1 MDTTVP
7 WRDLDFGVTCI
18 DAGYVEPGIACFYLV
33 GRDDEYAVIETGTSH
48 SLAALEH
55 CLGHKGI
62 SDQQLR
68 YVIPTHVH
76 LDHAGGA
83 GTLMARFPS
92 AQLLVHPRGARHL
105 IDPARLIE
113 SSIQVYGEQAFHRMY
128 GEITPVP
135 VARVRTMEDG
145 ESAAL
150 GNSALEFRH
159 TRGHADHHFCIWDSI
174 SEGWFSGDMFG
185 ISYSFLR
192 FADGNFVLPA
202 TTPTQF
208 NPALFVE
215 SVELLAEYQPQR
227 MYLTHYGEL
236 PYATR
241 AKDLLLEQVA
251 SYQQL
256 ASQYSQDHELLKVA
270 VLNCTLDALR
280 PLLSGDDANV
290 YRDRLA
296 MDAELNAQGLTIWWQ
311 KRAAGQAQQSA
322 GIITS

>member
-1 MDTTVP
+1 MTAS

-18 DAGYVEPGIACFYLV
+18 DAGYVEPGIACFYLL

-48 SLAALEH
+48 SIAALEQ
-55 CLGHKGI
+55 CLGEKGI

-83 GTLMARFPS
+83 GTIMARFPS

-105 IDPARLIE
+105 IDPGRLVE

-135 VARVRTMEDG
+135 VERVQKMADG
-145 ESAAL
+145 DSVTL
-150 GNSALEFRH
+150 GNSVLEFRH
-159 TRGHADHHFCIWDSI
+159 TRGHADHHFCVWDALSQ
-174 SEGWFSGDMFG
+174 GWFSGDMFG

-192 FADGNFVLPA
+192 FTGGNFVLPA

-208 NPALFVE
+208 NPALFAQ
-215 SVELLAEYQPQR
+215 SVELLAQYQPKR

-236 PYATR
+236 PYDS
-241 AKDLLLEQVA
+241 KVKQLLLEQVA
-251 SYQQL
+251 SYQAL
-256 ASQYSQDHELLKVA
+256 ASQYAQDHEALKSA
-270 VLNCTLDALR
+270 VLDCTLDALR
-280 PLLSGDDANV
+280 PLLSDDDANA
-290 YRDRLA
+290 YRDRLN
-296 MDAELNAQGLTIWWQ
+296 MDADLNAQGLTIWWQ
-311 KRAAGQAQQSA
+311 KHVAALSQESAQKAKVQ
-322 GIITS
+322 